1 MPLDLTKAKQIQ
13 EDVAKKVMEKYMEKH
28 KLNDPGRDS
37 RYEEEMARTKKV
49 LLHEMTQNKL
59 FGDENKELKH

>member
-1 MPLDLTKAKQIQ
+1 
-13 EDVAKKVMEKYMEKH
+13 MEKYMEKH

-37 RYEEEMARTKKV
+37 RFEEEMARTKKV

-59 FGDENKELKH
+59 FCDENKELKH